1 MKCDLCHADMPDTPE
16 PAAIRLAHADCPD
29 CDGCGV
35 LLDVTLPEQFDAPE
49 DPRGVNE
56 TPCSCVR
63 TWRLCPSCALGI
75 PNAGEGEDPR
85 AGIAAGCSI
94 AFFPLF
100 LAAIG
105 LGLAV
110 SPQAGVLTLIGG
122 LILGGIV
129 FRVGTIR
136 ERARQDAALD
146 PARLDANRRLR
157 DALEGAHLIL
167 LKVENEGH

>member
-1 MKCDLCHADMPDTPE
+1 MTCDLCHAELPETPS
-16 PAAIRLAHADCPD
+16 PAAIRLAHADCPE

-35 LLDVTLPEQFDAPE
+35 LLELTLPEQFDAPE
-49 DPRGVNE
+49 APRHVNE

-63 TWRLCPSCALGI
+63 TWQLCSRCAPGI
-75 PNAGEGEDPR
+75 PGAGEGEDPR

-105 LGLAV
+105 LAIGV
-110 SPQAGVLTLIGG
+110 SPQVGVLTLLVG
-122 LILGGIV
+122 LILGGII
-129 FRVGTIR
+129 FRIGTVR

-146 PARLDANRRLR
+146 PERLDANRRLR

-167 LKVENEGH
+167 LKVESEGH